1 MNEIGNLILSIT
13 ENLTSFFT
21 INKLAKLLFILSVRY
36 SRHKDRLFRKSFIR
50 VIYLIQMVG
59 MEKKS
64 ERQEILLE
72 TGTNE
77 VEIAE
82 FGIYLKN
89 GEKYQSFGINVAKIR
104 EIIKTPQYMGI
115 PTSHKNVLG
124 VFKLRDKI
132 IPLVDLGGWLNESDG
147 NETDNTYVIVAE
159 FNQDNFGFLVHR
171 IETIHRMSWEKVLP
185 PAQVQHDIRKNCIT
199 GIVPLGEDEK
209 KLMLMV
215 DFEKIVADINP
226 EVSLSIKSDK
236 NIIDQLDGGLPPP
249 KVLLAEDSS
258 IVRDLLRGI
267 LEEGGFDVVSV
278 DTGKR
283 AWEYVSKWKQQ
294 SEQSERPLTDYVQ
307 LVVTDIEMPQM
318 DGHSLL
324 RRIKE
329 DSTVNQLP
337 VILFSSL
344 IYEEIRRKGDLLGAD
359 AQISKPEI
367 GNLLNIVED
376 VLEKNKTME
385 KK

>member
-1 MNEIGNLILSIT
+1 MRQ
-13 ENLTSFFT
+13 
-21 INKLAKLLFILSVRY
+21 V
-36 SRHKDRLFRKSFIR
+36 
-50 VIYLIQMVG
+50 VG
-59 MEKKS
+59 MENKTNH
-64 ERQEILLE
+64 QEILLE

-89 GEKYQSFGINVAKIR
+89 GERYQSFGINVAKIR
-104 EIIKTPQYMGI
+104 EIIKTPEYMGI
-115 PTSHKNVLG
+115 PTSHQNVLG

-132 IPLVDLGGWLNESDG
+132 IPLIDLGGWLNESEGESYDK
-147 NETDNTYVIVAE
+147 TYVIVAE

-199 GIVPLGEDEK
+199 GIVALGQDEK

-215 DFEKIVADINP
+215 DFEKIVSDINP

-236 NIIDQLDGGLPPP
+236 HIIDQLDGGNPPP

-258 IVRDLLRGI
+258 IVRDLLKGI
-267 LEEGGFDVVSV
+267 LEDGGFDVVSV
-278 DTGKR
+278 DNGKR
-283 AWEYVSKWKQQ
+283 AWGHVSQWKKE
-294 SEQSERPLTDYVQ
+294 SVDSDRPLTDFVQ

-324 RRIKE
+324 RKIKE
-329 DSTVNQLP
+329 DTDMGQLP

-376 VLEKNKTME
+376 VLEKQKSVE
-385 KK
+385 KQ

>member
-1 MNEIGNLILSIT
+1 M
-13 ENLTSFFT
+13 
-21 INKLAKLLFILSVRY
+21 
-36 SRHKDRLFRKSFIR
+36 IR
-50 VIYLIQMVG
+50 VVG
-59 MEKKS
+59 MEKKA
-64 ERQEILLE
+64 ERQDILLE

-82 FGIYLKN
+82 FGIYLKDSDR
-89 GEKYQSFGINVAKIR
+89 YQSFGINVAKIR
-104 EIIKTPQYMGI
+104 EIIKTPDYMGI
-115 PTSHKNVLG
+115 PTSHENVLG

-132 IPLVDLGGWLNESDG
+132 IPLIDLGGWLNESDG
-147 NETDNTYVIVAE
+147 ESAEHTYVIVAE

-185 PAQVQHDIRKNCIT
+185 PAQVTHDIRKNCIT
-199 GIVPLGEDEK
+199 GMVALGKDEK

-215 DFEKIVADINP
+215 DFEKIVSDINP

-236 NIIDQLDGGLPPP
+236 HIIDQLDGGNPPP

-258 IVRDLLRGI
+258 IVRDLLKGI
-267 LEEGGFDVVSV
+267 LEDGGFDVVSV
-278 DTGKR
+278 DNGKR
-283 AWEYVSKWKQQ
+283 AWECMSEWKKNSTDSK
-294 SEQSERPLTDYVQ
+294 RPLTDYVQ

-324 RRIKE
+324 RKIKE
-329 DSTVNQLP
+329 DAEMQQLP

-376 VLEKNKTME
+376 VLEKHKTVE
-385 KK
+385 

>member
-1 MNEIGNLILSIT
+1 MVYNIIEL
-13 ENLTSFFT
+13 
-21 INKLAKLLFILSVRY
+21 
-36 SRHKDRLFRKSFIR
+36 
-50 VIYLIQMVG
+50 VG
-59 MEKKS
+59 MENNTD
-64 ERQEILLE
+64 RQEILLE

-82 FGIYLKN
+82 FGIFLKN
-89 GEKYQSFGINVAKIR
+89 SNRYQSFGINVAKIR
-104 EIIKTPQYMGI
+104 EIIKTPDYMAI
-115 PTSHKNVLG
+115 PTSHKNVIG
-124 VFKLRDKI
+124 VFKLRDKV
-132 IPLVDLGGWLNESDG
+132 IPLIDLGGWLNEG
-147 NETDNTYVIVAE
+147 EGEEYDNTYVIVAE

-199 GIVPLGEDEK
+199 GIVALGEDEK

-215 DFEKIVADINP
+215 DFEKIVSDINP

-236 NIIDQLDGGLPPP
+236 HIIDQLDGGHPPP

-258 IVRDLLRGI
+258 IVRDLLKGI
-267 LEEGGFDVVSV
+267 LEDGGFNVVSV
-278 DTGKR
+278 DNGKR
-283 AWEYVSKWKQQ
+283 AWDFISGMKQKSDNSQ
-294 SEQSERPLTDYVQ
+294 QPLTDFIQ

-324 RRIKE
+324 RKIKE
-329 DSTVNQLP
+329 DTKMQHLP

-376 VLEKNKTME
+376 VLEKQNTVE

>member
-1 MNEIGNLILSIT
+1 MI
-13 ENLTSFFT
+13 
-21 INKLAKLLFILSVRY
+21 K
-36 SRHKDRLFRKSFIR
+36 
-50 VIYLIQMVG
+50 MVG
-59 MEKKS
+59 MENKTD
-64 ERQEILLE
+64 RQEILLE

-89 GEKYQSFGINVAKIR
+89 CERYQSFGINVAKIR
-104 EIIKTPQYMGI
+104 EIIKTPEYMGI

-132 IPLVDLGGWLNESDG
+132 IPLIDLGGWLNESEVEEY
-147 NETDNTYVIVAE
+147 NNTYVIVAE

-199 GIVPLGEDEK
+199 GIVALGKDEK

-236 NIIDQLDGGLPPP
+236 HIIDQLDGGNPPP

-258 IVRDLLRGI
+258 IVRDLLKGI
-267 LEEGGFDVVSV
+267 LEDGGFDVVSV
-278 DTGKR
+278 DNGKL
-283 AWEYVSKWKQQ
+283 AWECIANWKRK
-294 SEQSERPLTDYVQ
+294 SSNSNCPITEYIQ

-324 RRIKE
+324 RKIKE
-329 DSTVNQLP
+329 DATMNQLP

-367 GNLLNIVED
+367 GNLLNIVEN
-376 VLEKNKTME
+376 VLEKH
-385 KK
+385 KKVE

>member
-1 MNEIGNLILSIT
+1 MENKNE
-13 ENLTSFFT
+13 
-21 INKLAKLLFILSVRY
+21 
-36 SRHKDRLFRKSFIR
+36 H
-50 VIYLIQMVG
+50 
-59 MEKKS
+59 
-64 ERQEILLE
+64 QEILLE

-82 FGIYLKN
+82 FGIYLKG
-89 GEKYQSFGINVAKIR
+89 GERYQSFGINVAKIR
-104 EIIKTPQYMGI
+104 EIIKTPEYMSI

-132 IPLVDLGGWLNESDG
+132 IPLVDLGGWLNEG
-147 NETDNTYVIVAE
+147 ECDNYDTTYVIVAE
-159 FNQDNFGFLVHR
+159 FNQDNFGFLVHK

-199 GIVPLGEDEK
+199 GIVPLGDDEK

-236 NIIDQLDGGLPPP
+236 HIIDQLDGGNPPP

-258 IVRDLLRGI
+258 IVRDLLKGI
-267 LEEGGFDVVSV
+267 LEDGGFDVVSV

-283 AWEYVSKWKQQ
+283 AWDYVSKWKKD
-294 SEQSERPLTDYVQ
+294 SLESERLLTDYVQ

-324 RRIKE
+324 RKIKE
-329 DSTVNQLP
+329 DDQMKQIP

-344 IYEEIRRKGDLLGAD
+344 IYEEIRRKGNLLGAD

-376 VLEKNKTME
+376 VLEKHKTVE
-385 KK
+385 

>member
-1 MNEIGNLILSIT
+1 
-13 ENLTSFFT
+13 
-21 INKLAKLLFILSVRY
+21 
-36 SRHKDRLFRKSFIR
+36 
-50 VIYLIQMVG
+50 
-59 MEKKS
+59 MEKNI
-64 ERQEILLE
+64 EHQNILLE

-82 FGIYLKN
+82 FGIYLKDSDR
-89 GEKYQSFGINVAKIR
+89 YQSFGINVAKIR
-104 EIIKTPQYMGI
+104 EIMKTPEYMGI

-132 IPLVDLGGWLNESDG
+132 IPLIDLGGWLNETDG
-147 NETDNTYVIVAE
+147 DHVEHTYVIVAE

-185 PAQVQHDIRKNCIT
+185 PANVNNDIRKNCIT
-199 GIVPLGEDEK
+199 GMVALGKDEK

-215 DFEKIVADINP
+215 DFERIVADINP

-236 NIIDQLDGGLPPP
+236 HIIDQLDGGNPPP
-249 KVLLAEDSS
+249 KVILAEDSS
-258 IVRDLLRGI
+258 IVRDLLKGI
-267 LEEGGFDVVSV
+267 LEDGGFDVVSV
-278 DTGKR
+278 NNGKL
-283 AWEYVSKWKQQ
+283 AWEYITKKKREST
-294 SEQSERPLTDYVQ
+294 ETGAPITDYVQ

-324 RRIKE
+324 RKIKE
-329 DSTVNQLP
+329 DTHLMNLP

-344 IYEEIRRKGDLLGAD
+344 IYEEIRRKGDILGAD

-367 GNLLNIVED
+367 GNLLTIVED
-376 VLEKNKTME
+376 VLEKQKTE
-385 KK
+385 EN

>member
-1 MNEIGNLILSIT
+1 M
-13 ENLTSFFT
+13 EN
-21 INKLAKLLFILSVRY
+21 
-36 SRHKDRLFRKSFIR
+36 
-50 VIYLIQMVG
+50 
-59 MEKKS
+59 KS

-82 FGIYLKN
+82 FGIFLKN
-89 GEKYQSFGINVAKIR
+89 SERFQSFGINVAKIR

-115 PTSHKNVLG
+115 PTSHRNVLG

-132 IPLVDLGGWLNESDG
+132 IPLIDLGGWLNESEGGDS
-147 NETDNTYVIVAE
+147 DNTYVIVAE
-159 FNQDNFGFLVHR
+159 FNQDNFGFLVHK

-185 PAQVQHDIRKNCIT
+185 PANVQHDIRKNCIT
-199 GIVPLGEDEK
+199 GIVALGHEEK

-215 DFEKIVADINP
+215 DFEKIVSDINP
-226 EVSLSIKSDK
+226 EVSLSIKSDQQ
-236 NIIDQLDGGLPPP
+236 IIEQLDGGDPPP
-249 KVLLAEDSS
+249 KILLAEDSS
-258 IVRDLLRGI
+258 IVQDLLKGI
-267 LEEGGFDVVSV
+267 LEDGGFDVVSV
-278 DTGKR
+278 DNGKR
-283 AWEYVSKWKQQ
+283 AWEYVSEWKQKATE
-294 SEQSERPLTDYVQ
+294 SDAPISNYVHMV
-307 LVVTDIEMPQM
+307 LTDIEMPQM

-324 RRIKE
+324 RKIKE
-329 DSTVNQLP
+329 DASLQQVP

-376 VLEKNKTME
+376 VLKKT
-385 KK
+385 KPAGKQ

>member
-1 MNEIGNLILSIT
+1 
-13 ENLTSFFT
+13 
-21 INKLAKLLFILSVRY
+21 
-36 SRHKDRLFRKSFIR
+36 
-50 VIYLIQMVG
+50 
-59 MEKKS
+59 METKNN
-64 ERQEILLE
+64 RQEILLE

-89 GEKYQSFGINVAKIR
+89 SDRFQSFGINVAKIR
-104 EIIKTPQYMGI
+104 EIIKTPDYMSV
-115 PTSHKNVLG
+115 PTLHNNVLG

-132 IPLVDLGGWLNESDG
+132 IPLIDLGGWLNESECD
-147 NETDNTYVIVAE
+147 TFDNTYVIVAE

-199 GIVPLGEDEK
+199 GIVALGKDEK

-236 NIIDQLDGGLPPP
+236 QIIDQLDGGNPPP

-258 IVRDLLRGI
+258 IVRDLLKGI
-267 LEEGGFDVVSV
+267 LVDGGFDVVSV
-278 DTGKR
+278 DNGKQ
-283 AWEYVSKWKQQ
+283 AWDYVSEMKQK
-294 SEQSERPLTDYVQ
+294 SAESDKPLNEYIQ

-324 RRIKE
+324 RKIKE
-329 DSTVNQLP
+329 DAEMTQLP

-367 GNLLNIVED
+367 GNLLNIVEN
-376 VLEKNKTME
+376 VL
-385 KK
+385 KKHKSVE